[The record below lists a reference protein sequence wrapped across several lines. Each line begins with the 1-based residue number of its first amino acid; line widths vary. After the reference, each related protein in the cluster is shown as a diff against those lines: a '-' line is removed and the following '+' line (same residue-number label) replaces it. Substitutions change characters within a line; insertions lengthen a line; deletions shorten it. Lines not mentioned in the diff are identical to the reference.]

1 MGRVRALPPRLR
13 ALAAGAVLLTVGA
26 LAVLGATLAGGADEA
41 PSTAAL
47 ADHPGA
53 QLLQNPLPNPEATG
67 FHGAVLAEPIPRPD
81 FALTDTDG
89 GRFDFAEETAGEPTL
104 LYVGYTSCPDICP
117 AHLAQI
123 AGAMAEAGLDTDE
136 LRVVFVTAD
145 PARDD
150 AERLDTDELRVVFVT
165 ADPARDDAE
174 RLERYL
180 AAFDDGF
187 TGLTG
192 SPEEVDAALAALGQP
207 AAEVFGERP
216 DGSYEVTHPSQVLAF
231 GPDDRARLV
240 FPFGTSREGWVAD
253 LPRLV
258 AGEVPS

>member
-13 ALAAGAVLLTVGA
+13 ALAAGAVLLAVGA
-26 LAVLGATLAGGADEA
+26 LAVLATTLTGSADEA
-41 PSTAAL
+41 PSAAAL
-47 ADHPGA
+47 AEHPGA

-81 FALTDTDG
+81 FVLTDTDG
-89 GRFDFAEETAGEPTL
+89 QPFDFAEETAGEPTL

-123 AGAMAEAGLDTDE
+123 AGAMEEAGLDTGD

-150 AERLDTDELRVVFVT
+150 AERL
-165 ADPARDDAE
+165 A
-174 RLERYL
+174 RYL
-180 AAFDDGF
+180 AAFDEGF

-192 SPEEVDAALAALGQP
+192 TPEEVDAALAALGQP

-231 GPDDRARLV
+231 GADDTARLV

-258 AGEVPS
+258 AGERPS

>member
-117 AHLAQI
+117 AHLAQV
-123 AGAMAEAGLDTDE
+123 AGAMAEAG
-136 LRVVFVTAD
+136 
-145 PARDD
+145 
-150 AERLDTDELRVVFVT
+150 LDTDELRVVFVT

>member
-1 MGRVRALPPRLR
+1 MGPIRSLTPRRR
-13 ALAAGAVLLTVGA
+13 ALAAGAALLAAGA
-26 LAVLGATLAGGADEA
+26 LAVLVATLAGGGDDG
-41 PSTAAL
+41 PSAAAL
-47 ADHPGA
+47 SDHPGA
-53 QLLQNPLPNPEATG
+53 QLLQNPLPDPESTG

-81 FALTDTDG
+81 FTLTDTDG
-89 GRFDFAEETAGEPTL
+89 RRFDFAEDTAGEPTL

-123 AGAMAEAGLDTDE
+123 AGAMDEAGLDTDD

-150 AERLDTDELRVVFVT
+150 AERL
-165 ADPARDDAE
+165 A
-174 RLERYL
+174 RYL

-207 AAEVFGERP
+207 AAEVFGQRP

-231 GPDDRARLV
+231 GADDTARLV